1 MPRTRSFKLP
11 GIQDLSKQQDL
22 ALALPLD
29 GQHLIIGGPGTGKSV
44 VALLRA
50 RRLAQ
55 ENKAYRFLVYNHVL
69 RQSNQYLFG
78 DGTILVSKTWL
89 SWFFSLY
96 RELFDDDVP
105 KLSGGGFKPIDWS
118 SVDAAIHALEADHG
132 PEDLPCLVIDEGQ
145 DMPPMFY
152 KALIDLGF
160 ENFYVVAD
168 QNQQIHPDQC
178 SSRQDIENA
187 LDLDAAS
194 TLELLDNYRNTTAVA
209 TLARAF
215 YVGDPASP
223 PPALPAAKSSAF
235 SPQLVTYGGASG
247 ATFESIVK
255 RILIMSDNQPKM
267 LIGIITP
274 DDTIREKFVSGLKS
288 ANVTLNL
295 PPRIDTYSSKEKNQL
310 DFGKGGVMVV
320 NAQSCKGLEFDTV
333 FLADIDSHKP
343 KDVHTLKS
351 RFYVMVARAR
361 ERVILLRTG
370 QVCPLVDGLLPEDA
384 AILSRS

>member
-1 MPRTRSFKLP
+1 
-11 GIQDLSKQQDL
+11 
-22 ALALPLD
+22 
-29 GQHLIIGGPGTGKSV
+29 
-44 VALLRA
+44 
-50 RRLAQ
+50 
-55 ENKAYRFLVYNHVL
+55 
-69 RQSNQYLFG
+69 
-78 DGTILVSKTWL
+78 
-89 SWFFSLY
+89 
-96 RELFDDDVP
+96 
-105 KLSGGGFKPIDWS
+105 
-118 SVDAAIHALEADHG
+118 
-132 PEDLPCLVIDEGQ
+132 
-145 DMPPMFY
+145 MFY

-168 QNQQIHPDQC
+168 QNQQIHPEQC

-187 LDLDAAS
+187 LDLDATS
-194 TLELLDNYRNTTAVA
+194 TLELLDNYRNTAA
-209 TLARAF
+209 IAKLSLAF
-215 YVGDPASP
+215 YAGDPASP
-223 PPALPAAKSSAF
+223 PPALPATKSSVFA
-235 SPQLVTYGGASG
+235 PQLVTYGGDGG
-247 ATFESIVK
+247 ATFESIVR

-274 DDTIREKFVSGLKS
+274 DDTIREKFVGGLKS

-310 DFGKGGVMVV
+310 DFGKGGIMVV

-370 QVCPLVDGLLPEDA
+370 QVCPMVDGLLPEDA

>member
-22 ALALPLD
+22 ALALPLE

-69 RQSNQYLFG
+69 RQSNQHLFG
-78 DGTILVSKTWL
+78 DGTALVSRTWQ
-89 SWFFSLY
+89 SWFARLY
-96 RELFDDDVP
+96 RTLFDEDVP
-105 KLSGGGFKPIDWS
+105 KLPAFGFKPIDWGA
-118 SVDAAIHALEADHG
+118 VDKAIHALEADQG
-132 PEDLPCLVIDEGQ
+132 PENLPCLVIDEGQ
-145 DMPPMFY
+145 DMPPTFY

-187 LDLDAAS
+187 LDLDATS

-223 PPALPAAKSSAF
+223 PPALPAAKTSALT
-235 SPQLVTYGGASG
+235 PQLVTYGGASG
-247 ATFESIVK
+247 TTFESVVK

-274 DDTIREKFVSGLKS
+274 DDAIREKFVSGLKS
-288 ANVTLNL
+288 ANVTLDL
-295 PPRIDTYSSKEKNQL
+295 PPRIGTYSSNEKNQL
-310 DFGKGGVMVV
+310 DFGKGGIMVV

-343 KDVHTLKS
+343 KDAHTLKS

-370 QVCPLVDGLLPEDA
+370 QVCPMVDGLLPEDA

>member
-22 ALALPLD
+22 ALALPLE

-55 ENKAYRFLVYNHVL
+55 ENKAYCFLVYNHVL
-69 RQSNQYLFG
+69 RQSNQHLFG
-78 DGTILVSKTWL
+78 DGTALVSKTWL

-105 KLSGGGFKPIDWS
+105 KLPGGGFKPIDWGG
-118 SVDAAIHALEADHG
+118 VDTAIHALEANQS
-132 PEDLPCLVIDEGQ
+132 PENLPSLVIDEGQ

-168 QNQQIHPDQC
+168 QNQQIHPEQC

-187 LDLDAAS
+187 LDLDATS
-194 TLELLDNYRNTTAVA
+194 TLELLDNYRNTAA
-209 TLARAF
+209 IAKLSLAF
-215 YVGDPASP
+215 YAGDPASP
-223 PPALPAAKSSAF
+223 PPALPATKSSVFA
-235 SPQLVTYGGASG
+235 PQLVTYGGDGG
-247 ATFESIVK
+247 ATFESIVR

-274 DDTIREKFVSGLKS
+274 DDTIREKFVGGLKS

-310 DFGKGGVMVV
+310 DFGKGGIMVV

-370 QVCPLVDGLLPEDA
+370 QVCPMVDGLLPEDA

>member
-22 ALALPLD
+22 ALALPLE

-55 ENKAYRFLVYNHVL
+55 ENNAYRFLVYNHVL
-69 RQSNQYLFG
+69 RQSNQHLFG
-78 DGTILVSKTWL
+78 DGTALASKTWQ
-89 SWFFSLY
+89 SWFASLY
-96 RELFDDDVP
+96 QTLFDEDVP
-105 KLSGGGFKPIDWS
+105 KLPAFGFKPIDWGA
-118 SVDAAIHALEADHG
+118 VDKAIHALEADQG
-132 PEDLPCLVIDEGQ
+132 PEGLPCLVIDEGQ
-145 DMPPMFY
+145 DMPPTFY

-223 PPALPAAKSSAF
+223 PPALPAANSSAF
-235 SPQLVTYGGASG
+235 APQLVTYGGAGG

-310 DFGKGGVMVV
+310 DFGKGGIMVV

-343 KDVHTLKS
+343 KEVHTLKS

-370 QVCPLVDGLLPEDA
+370 QVCPMVDGLLPEDA
-384 AILSRS
+384 AILSRN